1 MKFTEFMT
9 LTWKDV
15 VSEIAKYP
23 LVMEYLDLADK
34 ESVNGDYSSLKLN
47 CYIWG
52 TPTHIAANCPLV
64 LIPERYQKTKDKW
77 IASKA
82 KPKRV
87 ECSENVPPPK
97 TKVDAQ
103 ASSYSAASRRFFFKV
118 QKYKMSYEALQQS
131 ESLESNHRVF

>member
-1 MKFTEFMT
+1 MKKKFEVFF
-9 LTWKDV
+9 
-15 VSEIAKYP
+15 
-23 LVMEYLDLADK
+23 
-34 ESVNGDYSSLKLN
+34 GCRLKLKLMKMFYDN
-47 CYIWG
+47 FFSPSGVCAPSRAAIATGMY
-52 TPTHIAANCPLV
+52 PTHIAANCPLV

-103 ASSYSAASRRFFFKV
+103 ASSYSAASRRFFFKM